1 MGKKNLQDK
10 ITRKDIEAAAP
21 IDDMFADM
29 LESKEGNVIM
39 DVMKDIFSNDE
50 VLKHLVTIISQQKI
64 LLINQKKIVTL
75 IKRG

>member
-21 IDDMFADM
+21 IDAMFADM